1 MIVYHCYVI
10 LEILL
15 GRQSVTDF
23 LNERKYMTLKIIGE
37 DSIYLE
43 NGDLT
48 GVIESPFIY
57 LNPLKTYR

>member
-1 MIVYHCYVI
+1 MK
-10 LEILL
+10 E
-15 GRQSVTDF
+15 Q
-23 LNERKYMTLKIIGE
+23 NMTLKRIGE

-57 LNPLKTYR
+57 LNPLKTYRLEIRNNFVHSK